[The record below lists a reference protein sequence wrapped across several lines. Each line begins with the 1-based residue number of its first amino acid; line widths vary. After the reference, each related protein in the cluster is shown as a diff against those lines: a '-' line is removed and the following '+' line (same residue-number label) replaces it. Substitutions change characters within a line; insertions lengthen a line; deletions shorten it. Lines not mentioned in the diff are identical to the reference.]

1 MKNNLAIPVAHV
13 LKTAAWVSRLAYLI
27 ALIGVAGSYST
38 QVGLLL
44 DHEVGG
50 FSYVLP
56 ATIDFLA
63 VCAALALQLQ
73 GLDRGSRKIAG
84 WILTVAVVVS
94 VAANVTG
101 GHNTIARLAHA
112 WPVIAYLLGEL
123 LANRVRAFAARLAAA
138 QLEPATASAPDF
150 RPRTEPV
157 VDTPEAI
164 AYRQA
169 QAQASFRRASALP
182 ALNGKTVAA
191 ASN

>member
-1 MKNNLAIPVAHV
+1 MNNLAIPVAHV

-27 ALIGVAGSYST
+27 AFIGVFGSYST

-44 DHEVGG
+44 DHEVGW

-56 ATIDFLA
+56 STIDLLA
-63 VCAALALQLQ
+63 FGAALALTLQ
-73 GLDRGSRKIAG
+73 GLDRADRRLAGS
-84 WILTVAVVVS
+84 ILTTAVIVS
-94 VAANVTG
+94 VGANVTG
-101 GHNTIARLAHA
+101 GHNVIARLAHA

-138 QLEPATASAPDF
+138 QVQPVTVSAPDSG
-150 RPRTEPV
+150 PRTEPV

-182 ALNGKTVAA
+182 ALNGKAVAA

>member
-1 MKNNLAIPVAHV
+1 MNNAAIPVAHV
-13 LKTAAWVSRLAYLI
+13 LRTAAWVSRLAYLI

-56 ATIDFLA
+56 ATIDILA

-84 WILTVAVVVS
+84 WTLTVAVVVS

-101 GHNTIARLAHA
+101 GHNAIARLAHA
-112 WPVIAYLLGEL
+112 WPVVAYLLGEL

-138 QLEPATASAPDF
+138 QQEPATVSAPQSL
-150 RPRTEPV
+150 PAPGPV
-157 VDTPEAI
+157 ADTPQEI
-164 AYRQA
+164 AFREA
-169 QAQASFRRASALP
+169 QAQASFRRTSALP
-182 ALNGKTVAA
+182 ALNGKAVAA
-191 ASN
+191 STN

>member
-1 MKNNLAIPVAHV
+1 MNNLAIPVAHV
-13 LKTAAWVSRLAYLI
+13 LRTAAWVSRLAYLI

-44 DHEVGG
+44 GHEVGG

-56 ATIDFLA
+56 ATIDILA

-84 WILTVAVVVS
+84 WTLTVAVVVS

-112 WPVIAYLLGEL
+112 WPVVAYLLGEL

-138 QLEPATASAPDF
+138 QVEPATVSAPQS
-150 RPRTEPV
+150 RPRPEPV
-157 VDTPEAI
+157 VDTPQAI
-164 AYRQA
+164 AYRDA

-182 ALNGKTVAA
+182 ALNGKAMAA

>member
-1 MKNNLAIPVAHV
+1 MSNLAIPVAHV
-13 LKTAAWVSRLAYLI
+13 LRTAAWVSRLAYLI

-44 DHEVGG
+44 GHEVGG

-56 ATIDFLA
+56 ATIDILA

-84 WILTVAVVVS
+84 WTLTVGVVVS

-112 WPVIAYLLGEL
+112 WPVVAYLLGEL
-123 LANRVRAFAARLAAA
+123 LANRVRAFAARLTAA
-138 QLEPATASAPDF
+138 QASTTAAPRPPANAPVS
-150 RPRTEPV
+150 PGMPALI

-164 AYRQA
+164 AFRE
-169 QAQASFRRASALP
+169 ASARLRRTSALP
-182 ALNGKTVAA
+182 ALNGSKA
-191 ASN
+191 

>member
-1 MKNNLAIPVAHV
+1 MNNAAIPVPHV
-13 LKTAAWVSRLAYLI
+13 LRTAAWVSRLAYAI

-44 DHEVGG
+44 GHEVGG

-56 ATIDFLA
+56 ATIDILA

-84 WILTVAVVVS
+84 WILTVAVIVS

-112 WPVIAYLLGEL
+112 WPVVAYLLGEL

-138 QLEPATASAPDF
+138 QLEPAMVSTSQS

-157 VDTPEAI
+157 ADSPQAI
-164 AYRQA
+164 AFREA
-169 QAQASFRRASALP
+169 QAQAAFRRASKLP

-191 ASN
+191 VNN

>member
-1 MKNNLAIPVAHV
+1 MNNLTIPVAHV
-13 LKTAAWVSRLAYLI
+13 LRTAAWVSRLAYLI

-38 QVGLLL
+38 QVSLLL

-56 ATIDFLA
+56 STIDILA
-63 VCAALALQLQ
+63 VAGALALQLQ
-73 GLDRGSRKIAG
+73 GLDRGSRKLAG
-84 WILTVAVVVS
+84 WTLTIAVVVS

-101 GHNTIARLAHA
+101 GTNAIAKIAHA
-112 WPVIAYLLGEL
+112 WPVVAYLLGEL

-138 QLEPATASAPDF
+138 QQEPATLSAPQS
-150 RPRTEPV
+150 RPGPGPV
-157 VDTPEAI
+157 IDTPEEI
-164 AYRQA
+164 AFRQA
-169 QAQASFRRASALP
+169 QAFRRTSALP